1 MSTLMYKS
9 GSSWIDVIHPVG
21 SVWLSNSS
29 TSPSSLFGG
38 TWQQLTNAVL
48 RAAAAY
54 GYNGSDN
61 MTLTIS
67 NMPSHTHTP
76 SRRVLVYSNE
86 DYGNLSINTVG
97 TRISSYG
104 YILDKGHGSSISN
117 TGSTGGGNHSRNC
130 LATAISIA
138 GSELDSGRKGVL

>member
-9 GSSWIDVIHPVG
+9 GSSWIDVIHPIG
-21 SVWLSNSS
+21 SMWLSNSN

-67 NMPSHTHTP
+67 NMPSHSHLFRSYAWARP
-76 SRRVLVYSNE
+76 YN
-86 DYGNLSINTVG
+86 NTAWNTSMG
-97 TRISSYG
+97 FPPSYG
-104 YILDKGHGSSISN
+104 DNGVSLSSSEAHSVA
-117 TGSTGGGNHSRNC
+117 STGGGQSFSKLPRYCNIYCWVR
-130 LATAISIA
+130 T
-138 GSELDSGRKGVL
+138 G

>member
-61 MTLTIS
+61 MTLTTS
-67 NMPSHTHTP
+67 NMPSHSHTP
-76 SRRVLVYSNE
+76 SRRAMVFSNE
-86 DYGNLSINTVG
+86 DHGNLSIANVG
-97 TRISSYG
+97 TNIASYG
-104 YILDKGHGSSISN
+104 YIVDKGYGSSISN
-117 TGSTGGGNHSRNC
+117 TGSIGGGNHSRNC

-138 GSELDSGRKGVL
+138 GSELANSRKGVL

>member
-54 GYNGSDN
+54 GYNGSDS
-61 MTLTIS
+61 MTLTTS
-67 NMPSHTHTP
+67 NMPSHTH
-76 SRRVLVYSNE
+76 SMSKIWHYQYGEGRFVLPAGSNNIFIG
-86 DYGNLSINTVG
+86 DTKDIYTN
-97 TRISSYG
+97 
-104 YILDKGHGSSISN
+104 
-117 TGSTGGGNHSRNC
+117 STGGGQAFSKLPRYCNIYCWVR
-130 LATAISIA
+130 T
-138 GSELDSGRKGVL
+138 G